1 HVLPIRLPRLADR
14 LEDLEPLAD
23 ALLDDIA
30 RRSGLPHKALAS
42 DAMELLARH
51 RWPGNIRELRNVLEQ
66 AALMTDDLVLGARHL
81 ALDAAAA
88 SAPAAAVEAVL
99 PVAVPVA
106 TGAPNTARKPL
117 PQAIA
122 ELEMRAIR
130 EALTAT
136 GGNKLAAA
144 KLLGI
149 SRATLYDKLGA
160 ADDTAQ

>member
-1 HVLPIRLPRLADR
+1 
-14 LEDLEPLAD
+14 
-23 ALLDDIA
+23 
-30 RRSGLPHKALAS
+30 
-42 DAMELLARH
+42 M
-51 RWPGNIRELRNVLEQ
+51 LEQ

-81 ALDAAAA
+81 ALDAAPA
-88 SAPAAAVEAVL
+88 SPGAAPAEL
-99 PVAVPVA
+99 AVPAVA
-106 TGAPNTARKPL
+106 SPPRRTRLDAARKPL

-130 EALTAT
+130 EALSAT

-160 ADDTAQ
+160 ADDAAQ